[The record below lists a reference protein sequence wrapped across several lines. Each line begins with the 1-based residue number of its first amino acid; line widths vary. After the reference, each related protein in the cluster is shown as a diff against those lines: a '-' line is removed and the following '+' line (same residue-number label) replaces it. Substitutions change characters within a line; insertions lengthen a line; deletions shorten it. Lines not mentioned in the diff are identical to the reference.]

1 MKTGDHVVQDLP
13 WRWNTQGRIF
23 IIGGLGYM
31 FDAWDV
37 TLAGFVLPLLGDDW
51 GLNKLQLGLFG
62 TSGLIGMAIG
72 AFTWGTIADMLGRKR
87 AFTVT
92 LLAFAIFSAVAAVAP
107 NYPILLAARFI
118 AGLGL
123 GGCVPVDYAM
133 VAEFTPRKVRGRAL
147 TALDMWWPIG
157 ATLCGL
163 ASSLM
168 LPLHSWRLMLGVMVI
183 PALLVFWVRRS
194 VPESPLFLVR
204 KGRDAEARKVI
215 GDLIER
221 TGAEVGEWELPPPE
235 EPGKVTPATFL
246 ARFRD
251 VWRFDWKVTL
261 AAWLLMMTVMLEY
274 YGVLTWLPSILK
286 AQGFGEYGAFLTT
299 TGMTAVGIV
308 AALGAAFL
316 VDLFGRKWV
325 IIVSAL
331 VGAVTMVLFA
341 RTLGVSGQ
349 AQWWI
354 LFYGLASEVVI
365 PAMYCYIPELYPT
378 LLRGT
383 GFGWASTASRV
394 VAGLVPLIF
403 GTWLWP
409 VLGLTNTFILIG
421 VLIVVALVWLVIV
434 GPETRGRE
442 LDTIGDSST
451 VTAGTRSAG

>member
-1 MKTGDHVVQDLP
+1 MTTGDRVVQELP
-13 WRWNTQGRIF
+13 WRWHTQGKIF
-23 IIGGLGYM
+23 IIGGLGYL

-51 GLNKLQLGLFG
+51 GLSKLQLGLFG
-62 TSGLIGMAIG
+62 TAGLIGMAIG
-72 AFTWGTIADMLGRKR
+72 AFTWGTIADLLGRKR

-92 LLAFAIFSAVAAVAP
+92 LLAFAIFSAVAAAAP
-107 NYPILLAARFI
+107 NYGILLAARFI

-133 VAEFTPRKVRGRAL
+133 VAEFTPRKVRGRVL

-157 ATLCGL
+157 ATLCGV
-163 ASSLM
+163 ASAAM
-168 LPLHSWRLMLGVMVI
+168 LPLHSWRLMLGIMVV
-183 PALLVFWVRRS
+183 PALLVFWIRRS

-215 GDLIER
+215 GDLIDR
-221 TGAEVGEWELPPPE
+221 TGAEAGEWELPPPE
-235 EPGKVTPATFL
+235 EPGKVTPATFV

-251 VWRFDWKVTL
+251 VWRFDWRVTL

-274 YGVLTWLPSILK
+274 YGVLTWLPSILT

-331 VGAVTMVLFA
+331 AGAVAMVLFA

-354 LFYGLASEVVI
+354 LLYGIASEVVI

-409 VLGLTNTFILIG
+409 VLGLTSTFVLIG
-421 VLIVVALVWLVIV
+421 VLIAVALVWLVIV
-434 GPETRGRE
+434 GPETKGRE
-442 LDTIGDSST
+442 LDTIGESPGVAAT
-451 VTAGTRSAG
+451 TRAAR